1 MSPLCQADRCVR
13 ELHGAGYAP
22 CTVGPAIPSMC
33 ALAGLVLAQASP
45 PAATTFSLR
54 VSSALDDAGKP
65 LADAGWL
72 AAEIDAAEG
81 LFEPF
86 GVRFAKAD
94 GAPLDARLAHV
105 ETRADRNALASH
117 VTPHVIDVFVVGLL
131 RDVDDPAQVRR
142 GVHWHAPSGVHY
154 LILVAS
160 APTTVLAHEL
170 GHYFGNPHSQVPDNV
185 MSYERS
191 GAPVFFDADQGK
203 RIAARARAYVKSGEL
218 VPVQYQFGA
227 MQ

>member
-1 MSPLCQADRCVR
+1 MLPSALA
-13 ELHGAGYAP
+13 L
-22 CTVGPAIPSMC
+22 AIPSMFT
-33 ALAGLVLAQASP
+33 LAGLVFAQASP

-54 VSSALDDAGKP
+54 VSIAVDDAGKP
-65 LADAGWL
+65 LADAAWL
-72 AAEIDAAEG
+72 AAEIDAAEA

-94 GAPLDARLAHV
+94 GAPLEARVAHV

-117 VTPHVIDVFVVGLL
+117 VTPHVIDVFVVGSL
-131 RDVDDPAQVRR
+131 RDVDDPTQVRR
-142 GVHWHAPSGVHY
+142 GVHWHAPSGAHY

-160 APTTVLAHEL
+160 APRTVLAHEL
-170 GHYFGNPHSQVPDNV
+170 GHYFGNPHSHVLDNV

-203 RIAARARAYVKSGEL
+203 RIAARALTYVKSGEL
-218 VPVQYQFGA
+218 LPVP
-227 MQ
+227 

>member
-1 MSPLCQADRCVR
+1 
-13 ELHGAGYAP
+13 
-22 CTVGPAIPSMC
+22 VGSVFPSMC

-45 PAATTFSLR
+45 PAATTTTFSLR
-54 VSSALDDAGKP
+54 VSIALDGAGKP
-65 LADAGWL
+65 IADAAWL

-86 GVRFAKAD
+86 GVRFARVD
-94 GAPLDARLAHV
+94 GAPLDASLAHV

-117 VTPHVIDVFVVGLL
+117 VTPHVIDVFVIGSL

-154 LILVAS
+154 LILVAT

-170 GHYFGNPHSQVPDNV
+170 GHYFGNPHSHVVDNV

-218 VPVQYQFGA
+218 VPVP
-227 MQ
+227 

>member
-1 MSPLCQADRCVR
+1 
-13 ELHGAGYAP
+13 
-22 CTVGPAIPSMC
+22 VGLVFPSMC

-54 VSSALDDAGKP
+54 VSIAVDDAGKP
-65 LADAGWL
+65 LADAAWL

-86 GVRFAKAD
+86 GVRLARVE
-94 GAPLDARLAHV
+94 GAPLEARLAHV

-117 VTPHVIDVFVVGLL
+117 VASHDIDLFVVGSL
-131 RDVDDPAQVRR
+131 RDVDDPSRMRR
-142 GVHWHAPSGVHY
+142 GVHWHAPSGAHY

-170 GHYFGNPHSQVPDNV
+170 GHYFGNPHSQVLDNV

-191 GAPVFFDADQGK
+191 GGPVFFDAEQGK
-203 RIAARARAYVKSGEL
+203 RIAARAVAYVKSGEL
-218 VPVQYQFGA
+218 VPVP
-227 MQ
+227 

>member
-1 MSPLCQADRCVR
+1 VVPVF
-13 ELHGAGYAP
+13 
-22 CTVGPAIPSMC
+22 PSMC

-45 PAATTFSLR
+45 PVATVTTFSLR
-54 VSSALDDAGKP
+54 VSIAVDDAGKP
-65 LADAGWL
+65 VADAAWL
-72 AAEIDAAEG
+72 AAEIDTAEG

-86 GVRFAKAD
+86 GVRFARVD
-94 GAPLDARLAHV
+94 GAPLDARLAHM

-117 VTPHVIDVFVVGLL
+117 VMSHDIDVFVVASL
-131 RDVDDPAQVRR
+131 RDVDDPAQMRR
-142 GVHWHAPSGVHY
+142 GVHWHAPSGTHY

-170 GHYFGNPHSQVPDNV
+170 GHYFGNPHSQVRDNV

-203 RIAARARAYVKSGEL
+203 RIAARARAYLKSGEL
-218 VPVQYQFGA
+218 VPVP
-227 MQ
+227 